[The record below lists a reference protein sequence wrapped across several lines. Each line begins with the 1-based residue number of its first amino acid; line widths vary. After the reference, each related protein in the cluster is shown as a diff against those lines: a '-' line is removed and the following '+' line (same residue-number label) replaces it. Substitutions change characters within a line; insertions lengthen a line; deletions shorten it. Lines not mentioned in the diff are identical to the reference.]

1 MRSNPELT
9 QLLERAAILIEAYAE
24 LCDENGK
31 SHRAEEALTW
41 VDDADDWQNKHKDD

>member
-1 MRSNPELT
+1 MKSNPELI

-31 SHRAEEALTW
+31 SYRAEEALTW
-41 VDDADDWQNKHKDD
+41 VDDADDWRIKHKDN